1 MRRLILTAL
10 LLPSAAYADN
20 ADIIVTGT
28 GLAEPAGLAAYDVAV
43 IDRDRLTGTASGRL
57 EDVLRD
63 VAGFQQFRRSD
74 SRSAHPTSQGATLR
88 GLGGNASAR
97 ALILLDGVPQTDPF
111 GGWIPWSAYDPAR
124 LGMVR
129 VTRGGGSGVNGP
141 GALAGTIE
149 LMSAGP
155 GELPALWGGMA
166 YGSRDSIELDGGV
179 SGAIGRGFAT
189 LSANYA
195 HGDGFT
201 PIVKEDRG
209 TADRPAFYEQASLSA
224 RAAFP
229 VGDDTE
235 LQANLLG
242 MLDRH
247 DRGTDFTPNR
257 NLGADA
263 SLRLVG
269 RGHWGWEAAAW
280 LQLREFS
287 SGFASVNADRS
298 VANPTL
304 DQYAVPATGL
314 GARIELRPPL
324 GDGVELRIGGDFRQ
338 AQGKTKERY
347 TFVAGT
353 PTRMRD
359 AGGRTRTM
367 GGFIEASL
375 TPSDTLVLT
384 AGGRIDRWQ
393 IQNGHLFEKTIAT
406 GGVFTDEAFANRS
419 GWEPTA
425 RGGIAFTPAQA
436 VTLRTA
442 AYLGWR
448 LPSLNELYRPFR
460 AGADATAANPLLKP
474 ERMKGV
480 DAGVDYR
487 PLPGFRLSA
496 TLFYNRLDDTIAN
509 VTLASGPGTFPGV
522 GFVGAGG
529 SYRQRQNLDA
539 IRSRGIELEAAAR
552 HGPWQIN
559 GSWTLI
565 DARVRA
571 DAGSAGAALAGLRP
585 AQTPRSQASAT
596 LAWAQPQGAS
606 ASLTVRHLSGQYED
620 DLNSRR
626 LDAATTLDA
635 AAAIPVVG
643 GFTVELRAENLT
655 DTLVEAGISGAG
667 VLERASPR
675 TLWIGLRY
683 AGR

>member
-10 LLPSAAYADN
+10 LFPSAAYADN
-20 ADIIVTGT
+20 ADIVVTGA
-28 GLAEPAGLAAYDVAV
+28 GLAEPAGLVAYDVAV

-57 EDVLRD
+57 EDALRD

-74 SRSAHPTSQGATLR
+74 SRSAHPTSQGASLR

-124 LGMVR
+124 LGLVR
-129 VTRGGGSGVNGP
+129 VTRGGGSGVNGA

-149 LMSAGP
+149 LISAGP
-155 GELPALWGGMA
+155 GELPSLWGGLA
-166 YGSRDSIELDGGV
+166 YGSRNSVELDGGV
-179 SGAIGRGFAT
+179 SGTIGQGFAT

-201 PIVKEDRG
+201 PIVAADRG
-209 TADRPAFYEQASLSA
+209 AADRPAFYEQASLSA

-229 VGDDTE
+229 IGDDTE

-242 MLDRH
+242 MLDRR
-247 DRGTDFTPNR
+247 DRGTAFSPNR

-269 RGHWGWEAAAW
+269 RGRWGWEAATW
-280 LQLREFS
+280 LQLREFA

-298 VANPTL
+298 LASPTL

-338 AQGKTKERY
+338 TQGRTKELF
-347 TFVAGT
+347 TFVAGR

-375 TPSDTLVLT
+375 TPSDALVLT
-384 AGGRIDRWQ
+384 AGGRVDRWQ
-393 IQNGHLFEKTIAT
+393 IQNGRLFERTIAT
-406 GGVFTDEAFANRS
+406 GGVLTDNAFADRS

-425 RGGIAFTPAQA
+425 RGGVAFNPAQA
-436 VTLRTA
+436 VTLRAA

-460 AGADATAANPLLKP
+460 VGAEVTAANPLLKP
-474 ERMKGV
+474 ERMKGM
-480 DAGVDYR
+480 DAGIDYR

-496 TLFYNRLDDTIAN
+496 TVFYNRLDDTIAN
-509 VTLASGPGTFPGV
+509 VTLAPNS
-522 GFVGAGG
+522 
-529 SYRQRQNLDA
+529 RQRRNLDA

-552 HGPWQIN
+552 HGPWRLS

-571 DAGSAGAALAGLRP
+571 DAGDAGAALDGLRP

-596 LAWAQPQGAS
+596 LAWTPQGGAS
-606 ASLTVRHLSGQYED
+606 ASLTVRRLSGQYED

-626 LDAATTLDA
+626 LAAATTLDA
-635 AAAIPVVG
+635 AAAIPIAS
-643 GFTVELRAENLT
+643 GFAVELRAENLT
-655 DTLVEAGISGAG
+655 DTLVQAGLSGAG
-667 VLERASPR
+667 VLERATPR

>member
-1 MRRLILTAL
+1 MRHLILTAL
-10 LLPSAAYADN
+10 LLPSAAYAEN
-20 ADIIVTGT
+20 ADIVVTGA

-43 IDRDRLTGTASGRL
+43 IDRDRLTGAASGRL

-111 GGWIPWSAYDPAR
+111 GGWIPWSAYDPTR

-129 VTRGGGSGVNGP
+129 VTRGGGSGVNGS

-155 GELPALWGGMA
+155 GELPSLWGGVA
-166 YGSRDSIELDGGV
+166 YGSRDSLELDAGL
-179 SGAIGRGFAT
+179 SGALGQGFAT

-201 PIVKEDRG
+201 PTVKTDRG
-209 TADRPAFYEQASLSA
+209 LVDRPAFYEQASLSA
-224 RAAFP
+224 RAVFP

-242 MLDRH
+242 MLDRR

-269 RGHWGWEAAAW
+269 RGRWGWEAAGW

-298 VANPTL
+298 VANPAL
-304 DQYAVPATGL
+304 DQYEVPATGL
-314 GARIELRPPL
+314 GARVELRPPL
-324 GDGVELRIGGDFRQ
+324 GDGVELRIGGDFRET
-338 AQGKTKERY
+338 QGRTKERY
-347 TFVAGT
+347 LFVAGT
-353 PTRMRD
+353 PMRMRD

-367 GGFIEASL
+367 GGFVEASL
-375 TPSDTLVLT
+375 TPSDALVLT

-393 IQNGHLFEKTIAT
+393 IRNGHLLERAIGAVGTL
-406 GGVFTDEAFANRS
+406 TDANFANRS

-448 LPSLNELYRPFR
+448 LPSLNELYRPYR
-460 AGADATAANPLLKP
+460 VGAEATAANALLKP
-474 ERMKGV
+474 ERVKGV
-480 DAGVDYR
+480 DAGFDYR

-496 TLFYNRLDDTIAN
+496 TAFYNWLDDTIAN
-509 VTLASGPGTFPGV
+509 VTLAPNS
-522 GFVGAGG
+522 
-529 SYRQRQNLDA
+529 RQRQNLDA
-539 IRSRGIELEAAAR
+539 IRSRGIELEATAR
-552 HGPWQIN
+552 HGPWQLS

-571 DAGSAGAALAGLRP
+571 DAAGAGAALDGLRP
-585 AQTPRSQASAT
+585 AQTPRNQASAT
-596 LAWAQPQGAS
+596 LAWSQPQGAS

-635 AAAIPVVG
+635 AAAIPLAG
-643 GFTVELRAENLT
+643 GFAVELRAENLT
-655 DTLVEAGISGAG
+655 DTLVEAGISGAN

>member
-1 MRRLILTAL
+1 MRHLILTAL
-10 LLPSAAYADN
+10 LLPSAAYAEN
-20 ADIIVTGT
+20 ADIVVTGA

-155 GELPALWGGMA
+155 GELPSLWGGVA
-166 YGSRDSIELDGGV
+166 YGSRDSVELDAGL
-179 SGAIGRGFAT
+179 SGALGQGFAT

-201 PIVKEDRG
+201 PTVKADRG
-209 TADRPAFYEQASLSA
+209 AVDRPAFYEQASLSA
-224 RAAFP
+224 RAVLP

-242 MLDRH
+242 MLDRR

-269 RGHWGWEAAAW
+269 RGHWGWEAAGW

-287 SGFASVNADRS
+287 SGFASVSADRS
-298 VANPTL
+298 VANPAL

-314 GARIELRPPL
+314 GARVELRPPL
-324 GDGVELRIGGDFRQ
+324 GDGAELRIGGDFRQ
-338 AQGKTKERY
+338 TQGRTKERY
-347 TFVAGT
+347 LFVAGA

-359 AGGRTRTM
+359 AGGQTRTM
-367 GGFIEASL
+367 GGFVEASL
-375 TPSDTLVLT
+375 TPSDALVLT

-393 IQNGHLFEKTIAT
+393 IRNGHLLERAIGAA
-406 GGVFTDEAFANRS
+406 GALTDESFANRS

-448 LPSLNELYRPFR
+448 LPSLNELYRPYR
-460 AGADATAANPLLKP
+460 VGAEATAANALLKP
-474 ERMKGV
+474 ERVKGV

-496 TLFYNRLDDTIAN
+496 TAFYNWLDDTIAN
-509 VTLASGPGTFPGV
+509 VTLAPNS
-522 GFVGAGG
+522 
-529 SYRQRQNLDA
+529 RQRQNLDT

-552 HGPWQIN
+552 HGPWQLS

-565 DARVRA
+565 DARVHA
-571 DAGSAGAALAGLRP
+571 DATGAGAALDGLRP
-585 AQTPRSQASAT
+585 AQTPRNQASAT
-596 LAWAQPQGAS
+596 LAWVQPRRGAS

-635 AAAIPVVG
+635 AAAIPLAG
-643 GFTVELRAENLT
+643 GFAVELRAENLT
-655 DTLVEAGISGAG
+655 DTLVEAGISGANI
-667 VLERASPR
+667 LERASPR

-683 AGR
+683 TGR

>member
-1 MRRLILTAL
+1 MTVTGPSSMRYLLATLTF
-10 LLPSAAYADN
+10 LPSAAYAEP
-20 ADIIVTGT
+20 ADIVVTGS

-43 IDRDRLTGTASGRL
+43 IDRNRLTGSASGRL
-57 EDVLRD
+57 EDILRD

-111 GGWIPWSAYDPAR
+111 GGWIPWPAYDPAR
-124 LGMVR
+124 LGLVR
-129 VTRGGGSGVNGP
+129 VTRGGGSGVY
-141 GALAGTIE
+141 GAGGLAGTIE

-155 GELPALWGGMA
+155 GELPSLWGGAA
-166 YGSRDSIELDGGV
+166 YGSRDSVELDAGI
-179 SGAIGRGFAT
+179 SGTLGQGFGI

-201 PIVKEDRG
+201 PIVEDDRG
-209 TADRPAFYEQASLSA
+209 PADRPAFYEQASLSA

-229 VGDDTE
+229 VGDETE
-235 LQANLLG
+235 LQANVLG
-242 MLDRH
+242 MLDRR
-247 DRGTDFTPNR
+247 DRGVDFTPNR

-269 RGHWGWEAAAW
+269 RGRWGWEAVTW

-298 VANPTL
+298 VANPAL

-314 GARIELRPPL
+314 GARVEIRPPI
-324 GDGVELRIGGDFRQ
+324 GDGFEVRVGGDFRQ
-338 AQGKTKERY
+338 TDGRTKERY
-347 TFVAGT
+347 FFVAES

-359 AGGRTRTM
+359 AGGRTRNM
-367 GGFIEASL
+367 GAFAEASF
-375 TPSDTLVLT
+375 TPNDALVLT
-384 AGGRIDRWQ
+384 AGGRIDRWR
-393 IQNGHLFEKTIAT
+393 IENGHLSERTMAT
-406 GGVFTDEAFANRS
+406 GAVLTDSRFEDRS

-425 RGGIAFTPAQA
+425 RGGIAFKPAQA
-436 VTLRTA
+436 ITLRSA

-460 AGADATAANPLLKP
+460 VGADTTAANALLKP
-474 ERMKGV
+474 ERVKGV
-480 DAGVDYR
+480 DAGFDYR

-496 TLFYNRLDDTIAN
+496 TAFYNRLDDAIAN
-509 VTLASGPGTFPGV
+509 VTLAPN
-522 GFVGAGG
+522 A
-529 SYRQRQNLDA
+529 RQRQNLDR

-552 HGPWQIN
+552 HGPWQLT

-565 DARVRA
+565 DARVHA
-571 DAGSAGAALAGLRP
+571 DGAAIALDGLRP
-585 AQTPRSQASAT
+585 AQTPRTQASAT
-596 LAWAQPQGAS
+596 LAWIQPEHVS

-620 DLNSRR
+620 DQNSRR
-626 LDAATTLDA
+626 LGDATTLDA
-635 AAAIPVVG
+635 AISLPLAG
-643 GFTVELRAENLT
+643 GFTVEARAENLAN
-655 DTLVEAGISGAG
+655 TLVEAGISGADI
-667 VLERASPR
+667 LERATPR

-683 AGR
+683 AQRRD